1 MMMMREN
8 KTTSRTTTSQK
19 NVPPNALFLLLA
31 VLLLVLLLLLLF
43 SLFLSLSFFP
53 RFTKACS
60 YVQKGLFLRQNSFRN
75 SNELFVSRV

>member
-31 VLLLVLLLLLLF
+31 VLLLLLLLF
-43 SLFLSLSFFP
+43 SLSLFLSLSFFP
-53 RFTKACS
+53 RFTTACS
-60 YVQKGLFLRQNSFRN
+60 YVQKGLFLKHSFRN